1 MGKPNLVWSTNGL
14 LREEHKKVMA
24 EIEADVFKHWDSFAS
39 SPSKTRPRPPA
50 EELKV
55 EGLTMCTFSAATG
68 ACWPDHVL
76 EKFPAHSAEHKE
88 LAEMKNKFYEEFPR
102 PSSNAASAAPGS
114 APPRVVG
121 RPDFT
126 DSENPPL
133 DVERMIDVETVSPPP
148 PAERC
153 GLARGPI
160 SSWE

>member
-1 MGKPNLVWSTNGL
+1 
-14 LREEHKKVMA
+14 MA
-24 EIEADVFKHWDSFAS
+24 EIEADVFKHWDSLAS
-39 SPSKTRPRPPA
+39 SPAKTRPRPPA
-50 EELKV
+50 EEVKV
-55 EGLTMCTFSAATG
+55 EGLALCTFSAATG

-76 EKFPAHSAEHKE
+76 EKFPVHSAEHKE
-88 LAEMKNKFYEEFPR
+88 LTEMKNKFYEEFPR

-114 APPRVVG
+114 APPRAVG

-153 GLARGPI
+153 GLARGSI